1 MKVLSRMGVLAIC
14 LLLAACNDELYRN
27 LTARDANE
35 IVAVLRRANISA
47 ARDNDGSNF
56 RVTVPRGDFGRAVEI
71 LSRAGLPREQYR
83 SIGEI
88 FTGDSLIVSP
98 FEQKARL
105 IFAVSQELTKT
116 IKSIS
121 GVQSAR
127 VHVVMP
133 ETDLRTS
140 SPSRASASVV
150 VMHRPRVD
158 TSELSTKIRLIV
170 ANAVPELSE
179 RDVSVAFF
187 PSEEEM
193 EDFSQPATVAR
204 ASGTGSLLTWLL
216 WGLAAFATLMA
227 ALSLFARRK
236 ST

>member
-1 MKVLSRMGVLAIC
+1 MSVLSRMGVLAIC
-14 LLLAACNDELYRN
+14 LSLAACNDEIYRN
-27 LTARDANE
+27 LSARDANE
-35 IVAVLRRANISA
+35 IVAALRRANISA
-47 ARDNDGSNF
+47 MREADGANF
-56 RVTVPRGDFGRAVEI
+56 RVTVPRSDFGRSVEI
-71 LSRAGLPREQYR
+71 LGRAGLPREQFR

-88 FTGDSLIVSP
+88 FTGESLIVSP

-121 GVQSAR
+121 GVQTAR

-133 ETDLRTS
+133 ETDLRTA

-150 VMHRPRVD
+150 VMHRPKVD
-158 TSELSTKIRLIV
+158 TSELTTKIRLIV

-187 PSEEEM
+187 PADEEP
-193 EDFSQPATVAR
+193 EDFSQPATAGR
-204 ASGTGSLLTWLL
+204 SSNGSMLTWLL
-216 WGLAAFATLMA
+216 WALAAGATLLA
-227 ALSLFARRK
+227 AMSLFARRRP
-236 ST
+236 S